1 MTAPFEPPPEDDFD
15 PGEADYL
22 PPDDEDYPPPS
33 AYTPLSGGDEPN
45 VEAPLSENLEAMV
58 GKAVLKRI
66 QKEADAIA
74 DAKWAEILTPELYA
88 RLEAAAAAPVAGA
101 ARDFTRQSGTGAGAG
116 AAGRTGTGVRIGRGV
131 RARTHRPCLSA

>member
-22 PPDDEDYPPPS
+22 PPDDADFPPPS
-33 AYTPLSGGDEPN
+33 AYTPLSGGDESS
-45 VEAPLSENLEAMV
+45 VGAPLSENLEAMV

-74 DAKWAEILTPELYA
+74 
-88 RLEAAAAAPVAGA
+88 
-101 ARDFTRQSGTGAGAG
+101 
-116 AAGRTGTGVRIGRGV
+116 
-131 RARTHRPCLSA
+131 